1 MSRDTYGFF
10 RTPLAVGS
18 MERYPMGMSE
28 PIPRTAEQEFT
39 PEDSVVRDALQ
50 QSLRLGDPEAAGRW
64 HETAS
69 KRGLP
74 APVLGL
80 NPDPPP
86 PPQKRRGRR
95 RSAGPGS

>member
-1 MSRDTYGFF
+1 MR
-10 RTPLAVGS
+10 
-18 MERYPMGMSE
+18 MSE
-28 PIPRTAEQEFT
+28 PIPRTTEEEFT
-39 PEDSVVRDALQ
+39 KVDSVVRDALQ
-50 QSLRLGDPEAAGRW
+50 QCLRLGDPEAAGRW

-80 NPDPPP
+80 PDPPP
-86 PPQKRRGRR
+86 PPQRRRGR